1 MPNSRELALRVLQRC
16 HRQGAWVDE
25 ALRQELARG
34 GLDSRDAALT
44 SRLAYG
50 VVQNQLLLDCYLVHF
65 CNIPLEKLS
74 PRVLDILRLGAVQ
87 LLFFDRIPA
96 MAAVNESVKLAK
108 QGGGPK
114 TGGLVNAVLRNLDRS
129 RNALP
134 ALPTDPLERLSIQY
148 SHPLWLVKEFANTLG
163 AEETEALLKADNA
176 AAPMAAQVNTLKG
189 TLEDALETLRQEGA
203 VPSATPFPGCLTLEN
218 TGNIEKL
225 PSFQQGLFYIQ
236 DPAAKEAVLTA
247 APKPGETV
255 LDLCAAPGGKSFAAA
270 MEMGD
275 FGHIISQDIYPKK
288 VKALAA
294 SAARLGLSSIQ
305 TRVADARTPVAEV
318 ADLVI
323 ADVPCSGL
331 GIIRK
336 KPDIRYKDPASF
348 AELLPV
354 QRDILENA
362 AAATR
367 PGGRLL
373 YATCTLRREENEDQV
388 AVFLEKHKDFSL
400 KTAVTRWPHR
410 DGTDGFFYALLVREV
425 DP

>member
-1 MPNSRELALRVLQRC
+1 MPNSRDLALRVLQRC

-25 ALRQELARG
+25 ALRQELAGG
-34 GLDSRDAALT
+34 GLDSRDAALA

-50 VVQNQLLLDCYLVHF
+50 VVQNQLLLDYYLAHF

-74 PRVLDILRLGAVQ
+74 PRVLDILRLGAAQ
-87 LLFFDRIPA
+87 LLLFDRIPP

-108 QGGGPK
+108 KGGSPK
-114 TGGLVNAVLRNLDRS
+114 TAGLVNAVLRNLDRS

-134 ALPTDPLERLSIQY
+134 ELPTDPLERISVRY
-148 SHPLWLVKEFANTLG
+148 SHPLWLVKEFADTLG
-163 AEETEALLKADNA
+163 AEETEALLQANNA
-176 AAPMAAQVNTLKG
+176 ATPMTAQVNTLKC
-189 TLEDALETLRQEGA
+189 TLEDAQTALRRDGA
-203 VPSATPFPGCLTLEN
+203 IPSATPFPGCLALEN
-218 TGNIEKL
+218 TGNLEKL

-236 DPAAKEAVLTA
+236 DPAARETVLA
-247 APKPGETV
+247 ACPKPGETV
-255 LDLCAAPGGKSFAAA
+255 LDLCAAPGGKTFAAA
-270 MEMGD
+270 IEMGD
-275 FGHIISQDIYPKK
+275 SGHIFSQDIYPHK
-288 VKALAA
+288 VKTLAA
-294 SAARLGLSSIQ
+294 SAARLGFSSVH
-305 TRVADARTPVAEV
+305 TRVADARMPVGEA

-336 KPDIRYKDPASF
+336 KPDIRYKDPVGF
-348 AELLPV
+348 GELLPI

-373 YATCTLRREENEDQV
+373 YATCTLRKEENEGQV
-388 AVFLEKHKDFSL
+388 DDFLARHKEFTL

-410 DGTDGFFYALLVREV
+410 DGTDGFFYALLMREAC
-425 DP
+425 P